1 MRGLSGIKKRVITGI
16 VVVVPLWATFLLIR
30 AFFDAIDGL
39 LGPYLKPLIEYYLPG
54 IHTIPG
60 LGILAALI
68 VLYLIG
74 LVTTNIVGR
83 QVVHRLDLL
92 LKRIPLVK
100 TIYGAT
106 KQITEAF
113 TAPTRTVFKRVV
125 FVAPF
130 SPGTHVIGFVTN
142 TVQDDCGRELP
153 VVFIPSTPNPTTGFT
168 LIMPPERVIETAM
181 TVEEGMKWVL
191 SGGILQ
197 ARMPAFQSLARE
209 GQDRLLAT
217 LKP

>member
-1 MRGLSGIKKRVITGI
+1 MRGLSGIKKRIITGI

-30 AFFDAIDGL
+30 AFLEATDGL
-39 LGPYLKPLIEYYLPG
+39 LGPYLRPLVQHYLPG
-54 IHTIPG
+54 IHSIPG
-60 LGILAALI
+60 LGLLTALI

-74 LVTTNIVGR
+74 LVTTNIFGR

-92 LKRIPLVK
+92 LKRIPVVK

-106 KQITEAF
+106 QQITEAF
-113 TAPTRTVFKRVV
+113 TTPTRTVFKRVV
-125 FVAPF
+125 FVEPF
-130 SPGTHVIGFVTN
+130 SPGIHVIAFVTN
-142 TVQDDCGRELP
+142 TVRDDHGRELP

-168 LIMPPERVIETAM
+168 LVMPPERVIETAM

-197 ARMPAFQSLARE
+197 SRLPAFHNLGRE
-209 GQDRLLAT
+209 GQDSSLAT
-217 LKP
+217 VKP